1 MPSYAVLWKE
11 LGHDALQVGRLEF
24 DAHGFAL
31 HSNTRDARLFVS
43 DGDLDEIERDRRTR
57 IGPCEALRL
66 STRDGITLLVA
77 ALSGLGDL
85 TEIHQEVATRITAA
99 V

>member
-1 MPSYAVLWKE
+1 MASYAVLWKE
-11 LGHDALQVGRLEF
+11 QADDALQLGRLEF

-31 HSNTRDARLFVS
+31 HGNTRDARLFIA
-43 DGDLDEIERDRRTR
+43 DGDLDEIERDSTTR
-57 IGPCEALRL
+57 LGPCQALRL

-77 ALSGLGDL
+77 ALSGLGVL
-85 TEIHQEVATRITAA
+85 TEIQQEIATRITAA